1 MNTKHTPGPWRTL
14 AKNPRKIVTAET
26 RHTIVASCYTDASNG
41 PGLRTKQSAGSPPR
55 EDAEANARLI
65 AAAPELLEALESC
78 RLYIEGVAEFNGLA
92 ITGPGTLA
100 KTVNEARAAITK
112 ATGKE
117 PA

>member
-1 MNTKHTPGPWRTL
+1 VNTKHTPGPWRTL

-65 AAAPELLEALESC
+65 AAAPELLAALEDC
-78 RLYIEGVAEFNGLA
+78 IAVMTNELRGLSV
-92 ITGPGTLA
+92 IQPELA
-100 KTVNEARAAITK
+100 AARAAIAK
-112 ATGKE
+112 VIGKE

>member
-26 RHTIVASCYTDASNG
+26 RHAIVASCYTTASKG

-55 EDAEANARLI
+55 DESEANARLI
-65 AAAPELLEALESC
+65 SAAPCLLTHLARAISQFDALENNLSEAD
-78 RLYIEGVAEFNGLA
+78 LLVIDE
-92 ITGPGTLA
+92 A
-100 KTVNEARAAITK
+100 KAAIAK

-117 PA
+117 VA